1 MTFTITRKILWTV
14 FFVSAAL
21 ALVDIVLL
29 QSLFSWMILLPLVF
43 VTGAANVG
51 VALWKQERRNAWLA
65 GLMMLALCGSYAALL
80 AWSLT

>member
-1 MTFTITRKILWTV
+1 MTLTISRKILWIV
-14 FFVSAAL
+14 FYVSAAL
-21 ALVDIVLL
+21 ALADIALL

-51 VALWKQERRNAWLA
+51 VALWKQESRNAWLT
-65 GLMMLALCGSYAALL
+65 GLTTLALCGGYIALL